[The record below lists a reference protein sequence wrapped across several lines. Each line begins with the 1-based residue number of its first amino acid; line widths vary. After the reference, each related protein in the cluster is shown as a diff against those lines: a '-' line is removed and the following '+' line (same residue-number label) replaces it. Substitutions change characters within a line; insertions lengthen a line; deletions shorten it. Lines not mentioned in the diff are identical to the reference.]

1 MNPQSTAEEG
11 DAMSSQS
18 LIIKDPNAGP
28 ERPVSPLSDTAE
40 GSLRND
46 EEADQVQ
53 YHLKRHNIFG

>member
-1 MNPQSTAEEG
+1 
-11 DAMSSQS
+11 MSSQS